1 MSARDDLDLAIVAL
15 TARGHRV
22 PCTGRPE
29 FTDENPAVRASVA
42 PLRATCPVV
51 KQCRAW
57 AAEEKPAWGIIAG
70 HDASTARGRAALQ
83 NTTGDDQP

>member
-1 MSARDDLDLAIVAL
+1 MSARDDLDVAIVAL
-15 TARGHRV
+15 TARGHRL

-42 PLRATCPVV
+42 PLCTACPAV

-57 AAEEKPAWGIIAG
+57 AAEEKPQWGVIAG

-83 NTTGDDQP
+83 NEPTGDQP